1 MEVRHVLNYVREAH
15 GSEFR
20 AVALSSLLDT
30 AERPDVPQKESN
42 MQTTRVIRYSSLV
55 NFTYFW
61 LFDYIT
67 RRLIY

>member
-42 MQTTRVIRYSSLV
+42 MQTTRVIRYFPFV
-55 NFTYFW
+55 
-61 LFDYIT
+61 I
-67 RRLIY
+67 